1 MAKAKS
7 QNDPF
12 PVPETMEEFREM
24 ARDTMALLAR
34 TAELAKLHESRLAK
48 TEKLVDRI
56 SKLSGDTNRNTGRVL
71 EQEVAAKVGR
81 DGKIAWMRADEMY
94 PQLVKMSG
102 DRVVGEYDL
111 VIANGSEL
119 MVVEVKRVLR
129 ADEVRKF
136 AAGPLA
142 KFRAR
147 FPEIAGDR
155 AIYGALAFSL
165 EEDNIKAREEAL
177 KAAQDAG
184 LLLIRAVGKTGLK
197 ILNPRREKLRAAGAG
212 GEKQNKPR

>member
-24 ARDTMALLAR
+24 ARDTMASLAR

-56 SKLSGDTNRNTGRVL
+56 SKLSGNTGRVL

-197 ILNPRREKLRAAGAG
+197 ILNPRREKLRAAGA
-212 GEKQNKPR
+212 